1 MTDATTYDVKINVK
15 DAAVKPAFQNLQNS
29 IDRVGKS
36 TGLSTL
42 AAGAKSAQIQME
54 ALGAS
59 ITAMLGPIAAVM
71 GGFSAINWL
80 KNAAT
85 GAVDFGNQLY
95 IASQQTGVAADA
107 LAKFHYIGK
116 AVNVDAA
123 QMDKALYRLNL
134 TVQKAA
140 TGKDKNALAMFN
152 TLHIPIRD
160 AHGHIVALTGV
171 FAGLANAVHQHPA
184 LAQLIAG
191 TAFGSRGAQAMIP
204 VLMEGRDEINKLGDA
219 FDHAYGKIT
228 PASVEAAHKTH
239 EAWERFGVAVDGLKY
254 RLGTLLAPALTSATV
269 GLTNLITKAENF
281 GSKLPLDA
289 LARSFSNLGT
299 SVRSVWD
306 STQPLR
312 GAFRDL
318 LDVMDPSIPAA
329 FDRIISHLP
338 ASMQD
343 AAPAVR
349 DFMAMF
355 SGDTGASLRT
365 LTRLMDLLAASLREV
380 GVVSKW
386 ANSQLA
392 FLHGKKI
399 DLSPPSK
406 AQLHAAWTGKKIPA
420 TPAFKP
426 ASDKITYWDW
436 SWFDL
441 GSKSA
446 GRSKSP
452 PIGIRLN
459 NPMDLRSWGST
470 PTVQTASGRFAR
482 FPTMEAGVS
491 AATGNLLAYARHGWT
506 TLDKIISH
514 WAPSSENN
522 TRSYIDEVSRRTGFK
537 GSQTLNLRDPAT
549 VERLLSAMAIRET
562 GVPLSRSIIHAGVSS
577 RLGAAPKNGRV
588 DVSVKVEAPRG
599 TTTKVAHHR
608 GETVGDLDIGR
619 SWVNA

>member
-15 DAAVKPAFQNLQNS
+15 DAAVRPAFANLQNS

-59 ITAMLGPIAAVM
+59 ITAMLGPIAAVV
-71 GGFSAINWL
+71 GGFSVINWL
-80 KNAAT
+80 KSAAT

-140 TGKDKNALAMFN
+140 TGKDKNAAAMFN

-160 AHGHIVALTGV
+160 AHGHIRGLTGI
-171 FAGLANAVHQHPA
+171 FADLSDAIHKHPA

-204 VLMEGRDEINKLGDA
+204 VLMEGRAEINKLGDA
-219 FDHAYGKIT
+219 FDQAYGKIT

-239 EAWERFGVAVDGLKY
+239 EAWERFGVALDGLKY
-254 RLGTLLAPALTSATV
+254 RLGMMLAPALTYATV
-269 GLTNLITKAENF
+269 KLTNLLTTAENF
-281 GSKLPLDA
+281 ASKLSLDSVG
-289 LARSFSNLGT
+289 RSFSNVGT
-299 SVRSVWD
+299 AMHSVWD
-306 STQPLR
+306 STEPLR
-312 GAFRDL
+312 SAFFDL
-318 LDVMDPSIPAA
+318 AEAMNPDVADQ
-329 FDRIISHLP
+329 FDRIIQNLP
-338 ASMQD
+338 QSMRD
-343 AAPAVR
+343 ATPAVR
-349 DFMAMF
+349 DFLNMF
-355 SGDTGASLRT
+355 KGDTGASLRT
-365 LTRLMDLLAASLREV
+365 LARLMDLLAASLRVV
-380 GVVSKW
+380 GEVSKW
-386 ANSQLA
+386 ASSQMA
-392 FLHGKKI
+392 VFHGKQI

-406 AQLHAAWTGKKIPA
+406 ARLQAAWEGKKLAPFPA
-420 TPAFKP
+420 PKP
-426 ASDKITYWDW
+426 STGNITYWDW
-436 SWFDL
+436 GWIGL
-441 GSKSA
+441 GKSA
-446 GRSKSP
+446 GSKSP

-459 NPMDLRSWGST
+459 NPMDLRSWGSA
-470 PTVQTASGRFAR
+470 PTVQTGSGRFAR

-491 AATGNLLAYARHGWT
+491 AAAGNLLAYARHGWT

-522 TRSYIDEVSRRTGFK
+522 TRSYIDEVARRTGFK
-537 GSQTLNLRDPAT
+537 DNQTLNLRDPAT

-562 GVPLSRSIIHAGVSS
+562 GVPLSQSIIHAGVSN
-577 RLGAAPKNGRV
+577 RLGSAPKNGRV

-599 TTTKVAHHR
+599 TATKVTHHR
-608 GETVGDLDIGR
+608 GDTVGDLDVGR
-619 SWVNA
+619 SWANA